1 MTLDYGNYGI
11 FPIMG
16 ISAEAHVRVLAVD
29 VVLHHPLK
37 LPRQGS
43 PFVCLIKGSCKG
55 SLKRSNGLC

>member
-1 MTLDYGNYGI
+1 MTLDYGNSGI

-37 LPRQGS
+37 LPKAGLA
-43 PFVCLIKGSCKG
+43 FCL
-55 SLKRSNGLC
+55 LN